1 MCVNFSRIC
10 STTKGTQRCHNIGM
24 PISRLAGFPTQFLRA
39 SRAISRKIFFF
50 VSSGEFRP
58 VQPDFGFNSLKRW
71 RGTILMN
78 VC

>member
-1 MCVNFSRIC
+1 
-10 STTKGTQRCHNIGM
+10 M
-24 PISRLAGFPTQFLRA
+24 PISNIAGFQTQFLRRA
-39 SRAISRKIFFF
+39 SRGVSRKIFFF
-50 VSSGEFRP
+50 VSSGEFRR